1 MSDWRKRRH
10 ELLERLKDLPAVSS
24 PSTASPEEQLHLAL
38 LAAEQ
43 DKREPPTPL
52 KRIRGAALTLDDFP
66 PLSTLSSSGS
76 FSRVELVRPSSA
88 LTGDEGSRM
97 DRLYVMKTLDRRW
110 AFRMKAQQSPQHELA
125 ILRLGRSKDASSRIP
140 RLIASFL
147 SPTSF
152 HIVISHASGGDLWT
166 LLEKVNEDLVVGEER
181 GLSEDWVRGWMAQ
194 LLDAVGWL
202 HGKGWAHR
210 DIKPQN
216 LLLDASGHL
225 QLTDFGSA
233 APLSPNAS
241 SIARKSCRAL
251 VGTPDYIAPEVLRH
265 AEKVFQEA
273 EEEEEDGAFGAG
285 PSKVAGK
292 DEERA
297 YGAEVDVWSSGVV
310 LYELLYGKVPFFA
323 EEISDTYEHIV
334 QWQSHLTFPTTDSV
348 SSAAGEAMRC
358 MLVDPSSRPSFAK
371 LKSLS
376 WFAKVDWGKLRETTP
391 VYVPPPAP
399 SGLPSSPSFV
409 RSQAI
414 SASSID
420 FSSFFSSPG
429 LSILRPSP
437 STADG
442 ARQQE
447 REYWEAREWGG
458 LLTLPD
464 ASEFDA
470 TAPNRTTGNAPVAAP
485 EHASS
490 RQFQPR
496 STSPFETPAR
506 PLSRLQHL
514 QRGTTRSVTHGTPG
528 SSGRLRRMISDIDAW
543 REMQEHAWSVGMSA
557 RKGQPQSQEAAA
569 VQAKQLTA
577 NGRTAGGARSDFKE
591 NEGVLGGLEK
601 RQKDVVQQLEDIDRK
616 YGRLFALAEQVGK
629 KL

>member
-1 MSDWRKRRH
+1 MSGWRERRQ
-10 ELLERLKDLPAVSS
+10 ELLDGLKYLPAVTNASS
-24 PSTASPEEQLHLAL
+24 ASSEEQLHLTL

-43 DKREPPTPL
+43 DKRDPPTPL

-88 LTGDEGSRM
+88 LTGDENSRVG
-97 DRLYVMKTLDRRW
+97 RVYVMKTLDRRW

-125 ILRLGRSKDASSRIP
+125 ILRLGRTKDASNRIP
-140 RLIASFL
+140 RLIVSFL

-166 LLEKVNEDLVVGEER
+166 LLEKANEGVAVGEER

-194 LLDAVGWL
+194 LLNAVDWL

-216 LLLDASGHL
+216 LLLDAPGHL

-233 APLSPNAS
+233 APLSRNSS
-241 SIARKSCRAL
+241 SIARKNCRAL

-273 EEEEEDGAFGAG
+273 EEEDAAFGAG
-285 PSKVAGK
+285 PSSAAGN
-292 DEERA
+292 DEKRA
-297 YGAEVDVWSSGVV
+297 YGAEVDVWSCGVV
-310 LYELLYGKVPFFA
+310 LYELLYGKAPFFA
-323 EEISDTYEHIV
+323 EEIADTYEHIV
-334 QWQSHLTFPTTDSV
+334 QWQNHLTFPTTDCV
-348 SSAAGEAMRC
+348 SSAAVEAMRC

-371 LKSLS
+371 LKSFP
-376 WFAKVDWGKLRETTP
+376 WFAKVDWAKLRETTP
-391 VYVPPPAP
+391 AYIPPPAP
-399 SGLPSSPSFV
+399 SDLPSSPSFA
-409 RSQAI
+409 RSQAF

-437 STADG
+437 RTADG
-442 ARQQE
+442 ARREE

-458 LLTLPD
+458 LLSLPD
-464 ASEFDA
+464 ADEFDA
-470 TAPNRTTGNAPVAAP
+470 AAPSCTTESAYAAAP
-485 EHASS
+485 EHTSS
-490 RQFQPR
+490 RQSQPR

-514 QRGTTRSVTHGTPG
+514 QHGTSRPKTHGTPG
-528 SSGRLRRMISDIDAW
+528 SSGRSRRMVSDIDAW

-557 RKGQPQSQEAAA
+557 RKGQPPRQTPDAAKA
-569 VQAKQLTA
+569 SRLTA
-577 NGRTAGGARSDFKE
+577 KEKKTGEAWSESKE

-601 RQKDVVQQLEDIDRK
+601 RQKDVVRQLEDIDRK
-616 YGRLFALAEQVGK
+616 YGPLFALAEQAGK
-629 KL
+629 KQ